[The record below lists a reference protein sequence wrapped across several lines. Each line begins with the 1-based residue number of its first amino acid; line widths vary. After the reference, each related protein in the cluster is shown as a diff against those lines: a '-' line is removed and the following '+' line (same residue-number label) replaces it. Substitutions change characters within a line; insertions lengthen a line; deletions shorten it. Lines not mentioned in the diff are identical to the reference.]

1 MAAQA
6 DKNGAWKESFKEAVV
21 AALANKPD
29 GTTAVIEAIEVRKRG
44 NPIHEYRVIL
54 RP

>member
-1 MAAQA
+1 MAGE
-6 DKNGAWKESFKEAVV
+6 DKWKESFKEAVI
-21 AALANKPD
+21 AALADKPD
-29 GTTAVIEAIEVRKRG
+29 NHTAVIEAIEVRKKG